1 MASKISSSGITDGSR
16 ITAAQIT
23 QVTDALSG
31 VSAYDITISGSLNL
45 TGSSPVTGSFSGD
58 GSSLIG
64 VISSSHA
71 VTSSYSVY
79 AATALSSSYA
89 TTSSHATS
97 GTGSFGGALSGTLT
111 NSAGYITLTYVSESL
126 EFASD
131 LKAEEFGVPLGG
143 LYRTGSNIKI
153 RMS

>member
-1 MASKISSSGITDGSR
+1 MASKISSSGITDGGR

-97 GTGSFGGALSGTLT
+97 GTGSFAGSLAGTLNGT
-111 NSAGYITLTYVSESL
+111 GYITLTQVSASLNYVTDVL
-126 EFASD
+126 AG
-131 LKAEEFGVPLGG
+131 AGGVPLGG
-143 LYRTGSNIKI
+143 LYRSGSYIKI

>member
-64 VISSSHA
+64 VISSSYA

-97 GTGSFGGALSGTLT
+97 GTGSFSGSLAGTLNGT
-111 NSAGYITLTYVSESL
+111 GYIILTQVSQSLNYTTDASASAG
-126 EFASD
+126 
-131 LKAEEFGVPLGG
+131 GVPAGG
-143 LYRTGSNIKI
+143 LYRSGSYIKI
-153 RMS
+153 MMS

>member
-97 GTGSFGGALSGTLT
+97 GTGSFAGSLAGTLNGT
-111 NSAGYITLTYVSESL
+111 GYITLTQVSASL
-126 EFASD
+126 EYASD
-131 LKAEEFGVPLGG
+131 SAAGIGGVPLGG